1 MKKEKLIFFSGVIS
15 ALLVILNSVGTFKLC
30 GGVVYG
36 SCMDIVADIMI
47 VFLPVSSLFIFSI
60 IVFRMREETFNAW
73 WKLARIWIP
82 VSMLAIIISPSYA
95 NNWMFPVEKGNVAV
109 FLSLA
114 FIIASTLVTT
124 FSWQFSRKGKAFT
137 YGYILTA
144 AIFSL
149 FVAMAVLISLAR
161 AL

>member
-1 MKKEKLIFFSGVIS
+1 MSQKNIFLCGFIGSLFFAASVVISIKGACVFEYVCSRPHEDSFAFFFSP
-15 ALLVILNSVGTFKLC
+15 F
-30 GGVVYG
+30 
-36 SCMDIVADIMI
+36 
-47 VFLPVSSLFIFSI
+47 VFLLLFSLIT
-60 IVFRMREETFNAW
+60 FRMREETFNAW

-95 NNWMFPVEKGNVAV
+95 NNWMFPIEKGNVAV

-137 YGYILTA
+137 YRYILTA

-149 FVAMAVLISLAR
+149 FIAMAVLISLAR